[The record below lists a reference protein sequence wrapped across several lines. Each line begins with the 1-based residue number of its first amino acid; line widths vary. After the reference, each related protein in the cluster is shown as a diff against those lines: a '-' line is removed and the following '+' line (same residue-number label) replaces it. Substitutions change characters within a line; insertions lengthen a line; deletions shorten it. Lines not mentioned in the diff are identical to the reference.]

1 MLVSGSLLH
10 ACLQWKG
17 HREQIN
23 HRREELKQALKSWE
37 KSNCGPPPPRAK
49 DALEKS
55 KDGELRDEWNR
66 RQNPSQRDGMPDWLS
81 PFPSR
86 FLPGPRF
93 FGLIRL
99 RLFCS
104 RT

>member
-1 MLVSGSLLH
+1 MNGIEGKTHLNETECPIG
-10 ACLQWKG
+10 
-17 HREQIN
+17 
-23 HRREELKQALKSWE
+23 
-37 KSNCGPPPPRAK
+37 
-49 DALEKS
+49 
-55 KDGELRDEWNR
+55 
-66 RQNPSQRDGMPDWLS
+66 LS

-104 RT
+104 RTYCFVLCSRILAGHRKKDNQWLLAATFKSFKNLLRSLLQGLGGGVRMATWSKYE